1 MKVILIPIYFNS
13 TITSPQATTK
23 YYIIFIVYQLGRYL
37 TNVASNVIYTQ
48 RYKKKKTQIF

>member
-1 MKVILIPIYFNS
+1 MKVILIPTHFNS

-37 TNVASNVIYTQ
+37 MSPQNFI
-48 RYKKKKTQIF
+48 KKTQIF